1 VNLLDRYIF
10 KSVLF
15 TCMAAVGLLSFVLLV
30 GNAMKQLIGYMLA
43 GQIDPLT
50 FARLLGLLL
59 PFVITF
65 ALPMGVLTGVLL
77 TLGRLSADSEI
88 TAMRSSGIGL
98 WRVARPVFILAMLGM
113 VFALFINH
121 FTMPLARVQYNK
133 ELTDAIRSNPLS
145 FIVPRTFIR
154 EFPGVVVYVGEKN
167 GAELGD
173 FWLWQL
179 DKERRVVRQVRA
191 AQGNI
196 TYDEDGNAL
205 VLTLRKARIELMP
218 EKTDLSPSGKKEAE
232 LRSPEDFREA
242 QLVGNFEETE
252 AVRLPL
258 DSMYSR
264 DGVRTKL
271 DFLPWNEL
279 HEERVRL
286 DSPALHET
294 PAQKYDRERRAT
306 KIDLVV
312 SERYNNALAVLS
324 FALIGV
330 PLGIRVSR
338 RETSANL
345 GIAIALAL
353 SYYVMTTAIGWLEKA
368 PQWQPELLLYL
379 PNLLFVVLA
388 AWLFKRVEN
397 H

>member
-1 VNLLDRYIF
+1 
-10 KSVLF
+10 
-15 TCMAAVGLLSFVLLV
+15 
-30 GNAMKQLIGYMLA
+30 
-43 GQIDPLT
+43 
-50 FARLLGLLL
+50 
-59 PFVITF
+59 
-65 ALPMGVLTGVLL
+65 
-77 TLGRLSADSEI
+77 
-88 TAMRSSGIGL
+88 
-98 WRVARPVFILAMLGM
+98 
-113 VFALFINH
+113 
-121 FTMPLARVQYNK
+121 
-133 ELTDAIRSNPLS
+133 
-145 FIVPRTFIR
+145 
-154 EFPGVVVYVGEKN
+154 
-167 GAELGD
+167 
-173 FWLWQL
+173 
-179 DKERRVVRQVRA
+179 
-191 AQGNI
+191 
-196 TYDEDGNAL
+196 
-205 VLTLRKARIELMP
+205 
-218 EKTDLSPSGKKEAE
+218 
-232 LRSPEDFREA
+232 
-242 QLVGNFEETE
+242 
-252 AVRLPL
+252 
-258 DSMYSR
+258 
-264 DGVRTKL
+264 
-271 DFLPWNEL
+271 
-279 HEERVRL
+279 VRL